1 MHEADESSDFS
12 VDDQSSL
19 LEIMQKLK
27 KVDPETLVLNFSASE
42 NPNLASEDEHSA
54 NSSYM
59 VDDVD
64 DDDLHELR

>member
-1 MHEADESSDFS
+1 
-12 VDDQSSL
+12 
-19 LEIMQKLK
+19 MQKLK